1 MVQGMFV
8 LGAVLGTVTGVGGL
22 AARALDTPAPGSRAA
37 AAAASNAPNAQPPT
51 TASESL
57 RGDVITLTDGTKVV
71 APILKETSETVWAD
85 IGFTIVEIPR
95 TRIESIA
102 RRETGDA
109 TTAIPSTEL
118 FRVATKLPERSPK
131 DLARRFG
138 EAVIMVSTPGG
149 LGSGFIIHPDG
160 FAITNAHV
168 IQGETRIRA
177 TLFRQDITDSG
188 AKDLRRDQ
196 IDDVEII
203 AVDQFNDLALIKI
216 RPQEG
221 RPFPFVY
228 IHAEDDIASGQEVF
242 VIGAPLG
249 LERTLST
256 GVVATTSR
264 PIFGQV
270 ITQITAPV
278 NPGNSGGPLFN
289 TRGEII
295 GVINAKI
302 PFGEGLGFAVPVRY
316 LRDFIRNRDA
326 FAHDKNNPNSGH
338 QYFAPP
344 QRTRFGRPDLLN
356 DAGTTPSP

>member
-1 MVQGMFV
+1 MVHGLSV
-8 LGAVLGTVTGVGGL
+8 LGALMGTVVGAGGL
-22 AARALDTPAPGSRAA
+22 AARSLDTPAPGSRAA
-37 AAAASNAPNAQPPT
+37 AASGSPSVPPAAAPT
-51 TASESL
+51 ESP
-57 RGDVITLTDGTKVV
+57 RGDVITLNDGPKVV

-95 TRIESIA
+95 ARIESIV
-102 RRETGDA
+102 RRETGEA

-177 TLFRQDITDSG
+177 TLFRQDVTDSG
-188 AKDLRRDQ
+188 AKDLRREQ
-196 IDDVEII
+196 IEDVEII
-203 AVDQFNDLALIKI
+203 AVDQFNDLALIKL

-228 IHAEDDIASGQEVF
+228 IHAEDDIAAGQEVF

-256 GVVATTSR
+256 GVVATTTR

-326 FAHDKNNPNSGH
+326 FAYDKNNPNSGH

-344 QRTRFGRPDLLN
+344 QRTKFGRPDLLN
-356 DAGTTPSP
+356 DAGTPPAAR